1 MPLLPFNY
9 KKANSLCRKKVWVL
23 VCLISTL
30 FCPVL
35 AQPGKVQWVDSVFQT
50 LSFEAK
56 IGQLIMMPIK
66 GTEDESEKI
75 RIEEIIKTYGIGG
88 IVFTAGGPV
97 NLATLTTHFK
107 SRSAIPILVGL
118 NAEEGLGSTLDSTL
132 TFPPT
137 LMLGAIKN
145 DSMLYYYG
153 LEVGRQM
160 KELGIHLAFAP
171 TADLSTT
178 YLSVDRMAHTF
189 GDNPERVAKGAV
201 HYMKGLQHAGIIPVA
216 KHFPSYSLKVKDYY
230 KDSPVMELRHDDQ
243 KSLIPLKRLIENGC
257 EAIFASTLH
266 DPVFPDRR
274 KIGTKKKRIIPEALP
289 MLYTADYLKK
299 NLNFKG
305 LVFSYVPDVKIVLR
319 KSQAGDSEVYA
330 FLAGNDILLF
340 PENITATIRKLK
352 RQLKKNPALSNQLN
366 ERVKKVLAFKYDAGL
381 TETVIDKPVET
392 LVDRLNTIEARM
404 LQHTLY
410 EQSITIARDDNA
422 LLPLKILDN
431 KSFASL
437 SIGERKENEFSHHLS
452 KYTSFD
458 NYEFSNTE
466 VDTIL
471 LIEELKKYSVV
482 VAGIF
487 LTSSGVKNEYPSLLN
502 TLAQYTQVIVCNLGP
517 HTKIEQLDPRIT
529 IVQAYMDDALLRKL
543 IPQTLFGALPG
554 TGILPLSINDQ
565 LREGQSIQTPAL
577 GRLGYAIPESVGISS
592 RSLERISTIA
602 REAID
607 SKSTPGC
614 QVIVAKNGKV
624 IYEKSFGWYTY
635 DNQVP
640 VTDHTIYD
648 LASVTKVFATLQSV
662 MFLYDKGLIDINK
675 KVSVYLPELKSTN
688 KKDIIL
694 KDVLTHQAGL
704 LPFIPLWQ
712 NTMKNEKEFLPLY
725 YSRNNSNN
733 YPLQVAPD
741 LFAAPVLKDSLWKWT
756 FHSKMLE
763 RTARTPYPYRYSDIG
778 FWILHRMAERL
789 LNQPI
794 EDFLTQNIFE
804 PLGASTMGY
813 VPLSRFPVTRIA
825 PTEFDNT
832 FRKSMI
838 VGTVHDERAAMMGGV
853 AGHAG
858 LFSTAHDVAKMAQM
872 LLQKGYYG
880 GHHYIKPE
888 TIDLFTKKQFESS
901 RRGLGWDKPIQSDW
915 TSPTSLYASPQ
926 TFGHT
931 GFTGTCVWIDPEFD
945 LVYIF
950 LSNRVFPDRSAK
962 LISSNIRSRIQD
974 IIYQSIFDYCQYQTP
989 TLWSGL
995 K

>member
-9 KKANSLCRKKVWVL
+9 KKANSPFPKKVWAL
-23 VCLISTL
+23 IWLISTL
-30 FCPVL
+30 FSPVL
-35 AQPGKVQWVDSVFQT
+35 AQPGKIQWVDSVFQT

-56 IGQLIMMPIK
+56 IGQLIMMPIR
-66 GTEDESEKI
+66 GTEDEREKT
-75 RIEEIIKTYGIGG
+75 RIEELLTTTGLGG
-88 IVFTAGGPV
+88 IVFTEGGPV
-97 NLATLTTHFK
+97 NLATIATYFK
-107 SRSAIPILVGL
+107 SKSDIPLLVGL

-145 DSMLYYYG
+145 DSMLYHYG
-153 LEVGRQM
+153 REVGRQM

-171 TADLSTT
+171 TADLSTAYQT
-178 YLSVDRMAHTF
+178 SDLIAHTF
-189 GDNPERVAKGAV
+189 GDNPERVANAAV
-201 HYMKGLQHAGIIPVA
+201 QYMKGLQHAGILPVV
-216 KHFPSYSLKVKDYY
+216 KHFPSYGLKVKDYY
-230 KDSPVMELRHDDQ
+230 KNSPIMELTHDDQ
-243 KSLIPLKRLIENGC
+243 QSLIPLKRLIDNGC

-266 DPVFPDRR
+266 DPVFPDKR
-274 KIGTKKKRIIPEALP
+274 KIGAKKKRIIPEALP

-305 LVFSYVPDVKIVLR
+305 LVFSYVPDVKMVLR
-319 KSQAGDSEVYA
+319 KSRAGDSEVYA

-340 PENITATIRKLK
+340 PENIPATVRKLK
-352 RQLKKNPALSNQLN
+352 RKVKKNPGMANQLN
-366 ERVKKVLAFKYDAGL
+366 DRVKKILAFKYDAFVN
-381 TETVIDKPVET
+381 EKVIDQPVET
-392 LVDRLNTIEARM
+392 LVERLNTTEARI
-404 LQHTLY
+404 LQQTLY

-422 LLPLKILDN
+422 LLPIKVLDN

-437 SIGERKENEFSHHLS
+437 SIGERKENEFSKYLS
-452 KYTSFD
+452 KYTAFD
-458 NYEFSNTE
+458 HYEYNNTDI
-466 VDTIL
+466 DTTR

-482 VAGIF
+482 IAGIF
-487 LTSSGVKNEYPSLLN
+487 LTSGGVEKEYQGLLKI
-502 TLAQYTQVIVCNLGP
+502 LARHTQLIVCNLGP
-517 HTKIEQLDPRIT
+517 HTKIEQLNHQPT
-529 IVQAYMDDALLRKL
+529 IVQAYMDDAIVRRL
-543 IPQTLFGALPG
+543 IPQVLFGALPG
-554 TGILPLSINDQ
+554 SGILPLTINDQ
-565 LREGQSIQTPAL
+565 LKEGQSLQTATL
-577 GRLGYAIPESVGISS
+577 ARLGYAIPESVGISS

-607 SKSTPGC
+607 NKATPGC

-635 DNQVP
+635 DNQEH
-640 VTDHTIYD
+640 VTDQTIYD
-648 LASVTKVFATLQSV
+648 LASVTKVLATLQSV
-662 MFLYDKGLIDINK
+662 MFLYDKGLIDLNK
-675 KVSVYLPELKSTN
+675 KVSVYLPEIKTTN

-712 NTMKNEKEFLPLY
+712 NTMKDEKEFLPLY
-725 YSRNNSNN
+725 YSGNASSN

-741 LFAAPVLKDSLWKWT
+741 LFAAPVLRDSLWKWT

-763 RTARTPYPYRYSDIG
+763 KPAHTPYAFRYSDIG

-794 EDFLTQNIFE
+794 DDFLTQNIYE
-804 PLGASTMGY
+804 PVGATTMGY
-813 VPLSRFPVTRIA
+813 VPLTRFPVGRIA
-825 PTEFDNT
+825 PTEFDT
-832 FRKSMI
+832 IFRKAMI
-838 VGTVHDERAAMMGGV
+838 VGTVHDERAAMMGGI

-880 GHHYIKPE
+880 GNQYFKPE
-888 TIDLFTKKQFESS
+888 TIDLFTRKQFETS
-901 RRGLGWDKPIQSDW
+901 RRGLGWDKPLQSDW
-915 TSPTSLYASPQ
+915 TSPTSLYASQQ
-926 TFGHT
+926 TFGHS
-931 GFTGTCVWIDPEFD
+931 GFTGTGVWIDPEFD

-962 LISSNIRSRIQD
+962 LISTNIRSRIQD
-974 IIYQSIFDYCQYQTP
+974 IIYESIFDYCQYQTP